1 MGIGDWGLRGA
12 KFRHY
17 RPDAENAEDQMEKR
31 LKLFPKSTEIHWDDG
46 VHRLAVGG
54 CDLTRLAEEYGTPLY
69 VYDQSSLDAAV
80 DEYRASLASHYPGPA
95 GITFAGKALMNLA
108 AARWAAG
115 RGLWVDCTGAGELY
129 IAARAG
135 VPRAQIL
142 VHGVNK
148 SPADLQAALAS
159 AGTIVVDNL
168 TELARLAEL
177 ADGATDFPQ
186 LWLRVRPGLAVETHA
201 FRQTGQNDSKFGMG
215 FAEAVQAVTLCRT
228 QGLPLTGVH
237 FHQGSHFHDPQ
248 PIAPALERVLDL
260 LAELRDASG
269 WTPTFL
275 SPGGGWGVPYHED
288 DLPHPSIDD
297 YVAFLAERLAAG
309 CAANG
314 LPLPTLHVEPGRSIV
329 AVAGVAIYRVGAVK
343 QTANRRWLLL
353 DGGMADNIR
362 PSLYGARYSAL
373 PVTNPL
379 RPALDPA
386 WLGGPYC
393 ESGDVLAENLYMAD
407 VQPGELLAIP
417 VSGAYHLMMSSNY
430 NGALR
435 PAVLWLHEGGARL
448 IQRRET
454 VEDLVKRDQ

>member
-1 MGIGDWGLRGA
+1 MQR
-12 KFRHY
+12 
-17 RPDAENAEDQMEKR
+17 R
-31 LKLFPKSTEIHWDDG
+31 LQLFPKTTEIRSVAG
-46 VHRLAVGG
+46 VERLVIGG
-54 CDLTRLAEEYGTPLY
+54 CDLTELAEEYGTPLY
-69 VYDQSSLDAAV
+69 LYDQSSLDAAV
-80 DEYRASLASHYPGPA
+80 DEYRASLAAHYPGGA
-95 GITFAGKALMNLA
+95 GITYAGKALMNLA

-148 SPADLQAALAS
+148 SAADLQAALET

-168 TELARLAEL
+168 WELERLAAL
-177 ADGATDFPQ
+177 SAGVADFPQ

-201 FRQTGQNDSKFGMG
+201 FRQTGQDDSKFGMG
-215 FAEAVQAVTLCRT
+215 FAEMVQAVALCRT
-228 QGLPLTGVH
+228 RGLPLTGVH

-248 PIAPALERVLDL
+248 PIGPALERVLEL

-269 WTPTFL
+269 WTPTYF

-288 DLPHPSIDD
+288 DLPHPSIDE
-297 YVAFLAERLAAG
+297 YVAFLSAKLADG
-309 CAANG
+309 CAAND
-314 LPLPTLHVEPGRSIV
+314 LPLPILHVEPGRSIV

-343 QTANRRWLLL
+343 RTANRRWLLL

-373 PVTNPL
+373 PVANPL

-393 ESGDVLAENLYMAD
+393 ESGDVLIENLPMAD
-407 VQPGELLAIP
+407 AQPGELIAIP

-435 PAVLWLHEGGARL
+435 PAVLWLWDGEARL
-448 IQRRET
+448 VQRRER
-454 VEDLVKRDQ
+454 VEDLVDRDVEGE